1 MKKSTFLVAATC
13 TIFCA
18 SALFAAQNGEYY
30 IEADG
35 EFGKELEELVAK
47 HSKDGNVTVRVVRG
61 AEDTSTRDGRKKR
74 MINIGVDKGQD
85 FNMAR
90 GEELYLARCA
100 SCHGVKGEIKVGG
113 KTRRLNEMSGQQ
125 INDAIIG
132 YANNPDYGG
141 DSRYIMR
148 TYAVATNYRDLGDMI
163 AYIKGESA
171 FIYSNQENRPISRKP
186 TTQGTYIE

>member
-1 MKKSTFLVAATC
+1 MCHLAAAAC
-13 TIFCA
+13 AIFCA

-90 GEELYLARCA
+90 G
-100 SCHGVKGEIKVGG
+100 
-113 KTRRLNEMSGQQ
+113 
-125 INDAIIG
+125 II
-132 YANNPDYGG
+132 
-141 DSRYIMR
+141 
-148 TYAVATNYRDLGDMI
+148 
-163 AYIKGESA
+163 
-171 FIYSNQENRPISRKP
+171 
-186 TTQGTYIE
+186 

>member
-1 MKKSTFLVAATC
+1 MKKSTFLVAAAC
-13 TIFCA
+13 AIFCA

-30 IEADG
+30 IEAEG

-85 FNMAR
+85 FNIAR
-90 GEELYLARCA
+90 GEKLYLARCA

-113 KTRRLNEMSGQQ
+113 KTRRLNEMTGQQ

-141 DSRYIMR
+141 DSRHIMR

-163 AYIKGESA
+163 AYIKGGSA

-186 TTQGTYIE
+186 TKQGTYIE